1 MTDNP
6 NGALDSSGALGAIS
20 SPPSICRR
28 HFLASLTA
36 SSTATG
42 LGLNIF
48 ASTPKQPGLRVGE
61 GIANI
66 TPPLGIELGGF
77 HRPPGNERRVEGIRQ
92 QSFVRALVMEHQGTR
107 VALVSLDVVGVG
119 QAIATRTRQAVA
131 KETNIP
137 ADNVRLCATHT
148 HSTPGFIFLRQ
159 WGKTSPEY
167 MATVEGQVV
176 RAVASAVEDLAPAQ
190 VSLGKSR
197 VVGGNFNRTSKTWQT
212 DGEFTAKSTHDS
224 RWLDTMLHVL
234 HFARP
239 GGHRDL
245 LWYHFSAHPVCFADE
260 LAGPDFP
267 GMVNQLLKK
276 SHGLSPAYLQG
287 HAGDVNPGD
296 GSPWRGD
303 ADETSSAVHQAITQA
318 LDKAQV
324 IDVDSLI
331 SQRLPHSI
339 PFDMPLFT
347 QWLKQYQDDPAQCA
361 SGQWVDA
368 RFAKAWY
375 DDNTKRDL
383 KQTTLDRTISALK
396 LGPLAMVFHPTELYS
411 YYGLSVRERSPVADT
426 LVVGYT
432 DGLTGY
438 LADPT
443 AYATGDYGAFTVP
456 KILDYPPFTPQA
468 ATLLADSM
476 VAALEKTCAS
486 PSQA

>member
-1 MTDNP
+1 MKMTDNP
-6 NGALDSSGALGAIS
+6 SGALGSIS

-28 HFLASLTA
+28 NFLASLAA

-48 ASTPKQPGLRVGE
+48 ASTSKQPGLQVGE
-61 GIANI
+61 GIADI

-92 QSFVRALVMEHQGTR
+92 KSFVRALVMEHQGTR

-119 QAIATRTRQAVA
+119 QAMATRTRQAVA
-131 KETNIP
+131 KETTIP
-137 ADNVRLCATHT
+137 ADNIRLCATHT

-167 MATVEGQVV
+167 MATVEEQVV

-190 VSLGKSR
+190 VSLGKNR

-212 DGEFTAKSTHDS
+212 DGEFTAKSTHEN

-234 HFARP
+234 HFARS

-276 SHGLSPAYLQG
+276 SHDLSPAYLQG

-331 SQRLPHSI
+331 SHRLTHGI

-347 QWLKQYQDDPAQCA
+347 QWLKQYQADPAQCA

-375 DDNTKRDL
+375 DANAKRDL
-383 KQTTLDRTISALK
+383 KQTTLDRTISTVK

-476 VAALEKTCAS
+476 VAALEKTCGS
-486 PSQA
+486 PPEA

>member
-1 MTDNP
+1 MTHDP
-6 NGALDSSGALGAIS
+6 SGTQGATS
-20 SPPSICRR
+20 RR
-28 HFLASLTA
+28 TPIRRRNFITSLAAGTA
-36 SSTATG
+36 ATG
-42 LGLNIF
+42 LGLDVL
-48 ASTPKQPGLRVGE
+48 ASNTKRPELQVGE
-61 GIANI
+61 GIADI

-77 HRPPGNERRVEGIRQ
+77 HRSPGNERRVKGIRQ
-92 QSFVRALVMEHQGTR
+92 KSFVRALVLEHRGTR

-119 QAIATRTRQAVA
+119 HAMATRTRQAVA
-131 KETNIP
+131 KRTNIP
-137 ADNVRLCATHT
+137 PDNVRLCATHT

-167 MATVEGQVV
+167 MMTVQEQIV
-176 RAVASAVEDLAPAQ
+176 RAVDSAVGDLAPAQ

-197 VVGGNFNRTSKTWQT
+197 AVGGNFNRTSKAWKT
-212 DGEFTAKSTHDS
+212 DDLFKAGSTHDD

-234 HFARP
+234 HFERT
-239 GGHRDL
+239 GEHRDL
-245 LWYHFSAHPVCFADE
+245 LWYHFSAHPVCFRDE

-267 GMVNQLLKK
+267 GMVDELLKK
-276 SHGLSPAYLQG
+276 NHKLSPAYLQG

-296 GSPWRGD
+296 GSDWIGS
-303 ADETSSAVHQAITQA
+303 ADKTTSAVYQAITQA
-318 LDKAQV
+318 LDKAQR
-324 IDVDSLI
+324 IDIDALVSH
-331 SQRLPHSI
+331 RRPHGI

-347 QWLKQYQDDPAQCA
+347 KWLKHYKDDPAKCVG
-361 SGQWVDA
+361 GQWVDA

-375 DDNTKRDL
+375 EDNAKRDL
-383 KQTTLDRTISALK
+383 KQTSLNRTISSIK

-411 YYGLSVRERSPVADT
+411 YYGLSVRQRSPVADT

-468 ATLLADSM
+468 ASLLADSM
-476 VAALEKTCAS
+476 VATLKKACS
-486 PSQA
+486 PLSAG